1 MQNEVKESSLR
12 KMSYLHKGLGLA
24 WLAEFTKDKCLPE
37 KIQPRMGVNFCEG
50 QNNKKKPRADFY
62 CLTRLKKQNKNLS
75 WWLRW

>member
-37 KIQPRMGVNFCEG
+37 KNSAQDGGE
-50 QNNKKKPRADFY
+50 
-62 CLTRLKKQNKNLS
+62 LL
-75 WWLRW
+75 